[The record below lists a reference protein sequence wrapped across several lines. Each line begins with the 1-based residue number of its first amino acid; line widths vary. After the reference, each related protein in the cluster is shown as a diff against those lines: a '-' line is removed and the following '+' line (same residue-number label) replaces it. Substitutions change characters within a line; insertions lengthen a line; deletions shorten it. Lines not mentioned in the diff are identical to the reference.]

1 MNHDFKNR
9 VVITGIGIIAS
20 NGKGK
25 TEFFN
30 NCYNGRSG
38 LKKCTLF
45 ETSNF
50 NTQIAGEINEIKYP
64 YESEN
69 PYEKSRIEYLIED
82 CIEELLADSRLN
94 ATKISALKERAC
106 LSFATS
112 LGTNCNLL
120 QYEKEINQ
128 GKDAKREWMISIAK
142 LVPGIKEILGI
153 EGGCFTT
160 TTACAASTTGIGI
173 GYDLIKF
180 GKADLVIVGGADPL
194 NEFSYYGF
202 NALHAL
208 TKSICKPFDRERDGI
223 NIGEGCGF
231 ITLESIESAKRRN
244 AKIYGEIFGYG
255 INNDAYHIT
264 SPDPE
269 GRGAYLSMKMAC
281 EQGENNLESIN
292 YINAHGTGTKLND
305 SMELKAIQKLFGNCK
320 EEVLV
325 SSIKPLVGHCLAAAG
340 IIEFILTIL
349 SIENVL
355 CVGNVNLQNVINE
368 NGCKNVVLLKSN
380 KKKKITK
387 ALTNNFAFAGN
398 TASIL
403 LGKFKE

>member
-1 MNHDFKNR
+1 M
-9 VVITGIGIIAS
+9 
-20 NGKGK
+20 
-25 TEFFN
+25 
-30 NCYNGRSG
+30 
-38 LKKCTLF
+38 
-45 ETSNF
+45 
-50 NTQIAGEINEIKYP
+50 
-64 YESEN
+64 
-69 PYEKSRIEYLIED
+69 
-82 CIEELLADSRLN
+82 
-94 ATKISALKERAC
+94 KERAC

-208 TKSICKPFDRERDGI
+208 SKSICKPFDRERDGI